1 MKDKTMVGA
10 LYFDGDDIIGH
21 LSIGETH
28 FQITGVRVSAIRSD
42 IKAKAIGKQA
52 DLFEEPPPPEP
63 DTAGDRERWHA
74 LGPTKQ
80 SGMRCKQPAF
90 WAYLSE
96 EQAGPHIHDEASAAS
111 LVRDICAIGSRADF
125 AKPGCTEA
133 REKWREL
140 DDAFQAWMMRER
152 L

>member
-1 MKDKTMVGA
+1 M
-10 LYFDGDDIIGH
+10 
-21 LSIGETH
+21 
-28 FQITGVRVSAIRSD
+28 TGIRVSAIRSD
-42 IKAKAIGKQA
+42 IKAKAIGKQT
-52 DLFEEPPPPEP
+52 DLFEEEPPPSEP
-63 DTAGDRERWHA
+63 VGALEAAADKWRE

-96 EQAGPHIHDEASAAS
+96 EHAGPHVHDEASAAS
-111 LVRDICAIGSRADF
+111 LVRDICGIGSRADF
-125 AKPGCTEA
+125 TKPGCTEA

-140 DDAFQAWMMRER
+140 DEAYQAWMVRER